1 MFFFFVVLVY
11 SARNLLPKKGDGRQI
26 SVLLVRRAQC
36 KKKMSFSHFW
46 SIVLSGV
53 CNASVIFGVGKE
65 KYRTEFVR
73 GNDPTWNEETT
84 M

>member
-1 MFFFFVVLVY
+1 MQLEIY
-11 SARNLLPKKGDGRQI
+11 SQKKAMVGGMI
-26 SVLLVRRAQC
+26 ILSVAYR
-36 KKKMSFSHFW
+36 KHFKMSTLLGLF
-46 SIVLSGV
+46 SGV

-73 GNDPTWNEETT
+73 DNDPTWNEETT